1 MKIEESGMTFGE
13 FDELDIFQVEN
24 FTGMIVGSK
33 AVEFVWKKNQRNIIV
48 FVEAK
53 SSISKPNNKPDF
65 DNNINEIYR
74 KFLDSLLVLFSIHCD
89 RNIEIKE
96 NISTRFH
103 NIDWKNMKIY
113 FHLVVKDFK
122 QEWLPPISD
131 ALRKNCKHFLNIFK
145 IPVEHMAVINESM
158 AIEKGLVIS
167 KN

>member
-1 MKIEESGMTFGE
+1 
-13 FDELDIFQVEN
+13 
-24 FTGMIVGSK
+24 
-33 AVEFVWKKNQRNIIV
+33 
-48 FVEAK
+48 
-53 SSISKPNNKPDF
+53 
-65 DNNINEIYR
+65 
-74 KFLDSLLVLFSIHCD
+74 
-89 RNIEIKE
+89 
-96 NISTRFH
+96 
-103 NIDWKNMKIY
+103 MKIY